1 MIAFTLNGSPAIIDT
16 PPTERLTETPRERLG
31 KTGTKVGCDAG

>member
-1 MIAFTLNGSPAIIDT
+1 MIAFTLNGSPPTIDT
-16 PPTERLTETPRERLG
+16 PPTERLSQTLRERLG